1 MPLPPTTQRLQ
12 RLLWALLAWAG
23 IIFGRLIWLQV
34 IQHDELLKKAEQ
46 QQQRTEEVQALRG
59 SILDRTGQPLA
70 KTLPADS
77 IAVDPQDIPD
87 LKIAADRLARLLNL
101 DRVVL
106 HDRLVASQARGSHF
120 MWVARKVDSKSAER
134 VRALKLSYVEFRS
147 ELKRFYPHGTLASHV
162 LGSIG
167 YVEGSD
173 AERGSAGIE
182 SFFEEDL
189 AGRPGLARVL
199 TDVHQTAYESF
210 VTRAPEAGADLT
222 LSIDPNLQYEAERQ
236 LDKAIASS
244 HAHTG
249 SIVAINPYT
258 GDILAMANYPRYD
271 PNLPLTSK
279 DDPAIRSNLAI
290 TTPFEPGSVFKVVT
304 VSAALESTSLTPDSL
319 INCGNGKINL
329 FGRVIHDDHP
339 NSVLSVADVLAKSSN
354 IGAIQI
360 ALKTGER
367 PLYKYQK
374 LFGFG
379 QKTGIE
385 LAGESGGNLRDVKNW
400 MPSSIGSLAMGHEV
414 SVTSIQLAV
423 AGAAIA
429 NGGLKVKPRLVIAR
443 QAPGQPMQHLTPEPP
458 QRILRP
464 ETAITMRQLME
475 GVVLRG
481 TGRGHANLKGY
492 TSGGKTGS
500 AQIYDAKAHVYTHN
514 YNASF
519 LGFAPVAN
527 PQIVIAV
534 TLNHTSGGTAGYGGP
549 VAAPVFREVAMDAL
563 RMLDV
568 PKDLPEGN
576 LLAANSSRLGDSP
589 KDLSSKAGLFNPPGQ
604 RPVSSVTP
612 PPVQKDAS
620 ASAGTSS
627 PDRRPF
633 LDDEKTRKGNEDRQP
648 ILTASTKP
656 GVQPAPDYSG
666 KSLRSVLEESALSG
680 FLIEVHGSGLAR
692 SQDPPPG
699 TPLRPNALVR
709 VQFGR

>member
-12 RLLWALLAWAG
+12 WLLWALLAWAG
-23 IIFGRLIWLQV
+23 IIFGRLVWLQV
-34 IQHDELLKKAEQ
+34 IRHDELLRLAEQ
-46 QQQRTEEVQALRG
+46 QQQKTVEVQALRG

-77 IAVDPQDIPD
+77 VAVDPQKIPD
-87 LKIAADRLARLLNL
+87 LKIAADLLSRTLDL
-101 DRVVL
+101 DRSQL
-106 HDRLVASQARGSHF
+106 YQRLRRIRRVAAISCGWRASWTRNRPNACAARS
-120 MWVARKVDSKSAER
+120 
-134 VRALKLSYVEFRS
+134 LPYVEFRT
-147 ELKRFYPHGTLASHV
+147 ELRRFYPHGTLASHV
-162 LGSIG
+162 VGSIG
-167 YVEGSD
+167 YVDGSD

-182 SFFEEDL
+182 SSFEEDL
-189 AGRPGLARVL
+189 AGRPGLARVF
-199 TDVHQTAYESF
+199 TDVRQKAYESF

-244 HAHTG
+244 HARTG

-271 PNLPLTSK
+271 PNLPPSS
-279 DDPAIRSNLAI
+279 DEDPAARSNLAI
-290 TTPFEPGSVFKVVT
+290 STPFEPGSVFKVVT
-304 VSAALESTSLTPDSL
+304 LSAALESTNLTPDSL
-319 INCGNGKINL
+319 INCGNGSINL
-329 FGRVIHDDHP
+329 YGRVIHDDHRY
-339 NSVLSVADVLAKSSN
+339 SILSMADVLAKSSN

-367 PLYKYQK
+367 PLYKYQR

-385 LAGESGGNLRDVKNW
+385 LAGESGGNLRDVKQW

-414 SVTSIQLAV
+414 SVTSLQLAV

-443 QAPGQPMQHLTPEPP
+443 QKPGQPLQHIPAEQPV
-458 QRILRP
+458 RILRP
-464 ETAITMRQLME
+464 ETAITMRQMME

-534 TLNHTSGGTAGYGGP
+534 TLNHTTGGTAGYGGP

-568 PKDLPEGN
+568 PKDLPEGDTK
-576 LLAANSSRLGDSP
+576 LARHMDSP
-589 KDLSSKAGLFNPPGQ
+589 SVQTSYPTRRGYSLRPDNELYPPSLRRRFRRALRLRPRRLPWTGGLF
-604 RPVSSVTP
+604 
-612 PPVQKDAS
+612 
-620 ASAGTSS
+620 
-627 PDRRPF
+627 
-633 LDDEKTRKGNEDRQP
+633 
-648 ILTASTKP
+648 
-656 GVQPAPDYSG
+656 
-666 KSLRSVLEESALSG
+666 
-680 FLIEVHGSGLAR
+680 
-692 SQDPPPG
+692 
-699 TPLRPNALVR
+699 
-709 VQFGR
+709 

>member
-1 MPLPPTTQRLQ
+1 MRLSPTTQRLQ
-12 RLLWALLAWAG
+12 WLLWALLAWAG
-23 IIFGRLIWLQV
+23 VIFGRLIWLQV
-34 IQHDELLKKAEQ
+34 IRHDELLHMAEQ
-46 QQQRTEEVQALRG
+46 QQQKIQEVQALRG

-77 IAVDPQDIPD
+77 VAVDPQKIPD
-87 LKIAADRLARLLNL
+87 LKIAADILSRTLGADRAQLLQRLRS
-101 DRVVL
+101 
-106 HDRLVASQARGSHF
+106 SQARGSHF
-120 MWVARKVDSKSAER
+120 MWVGRKLDAKPAEHLRSK
-134 VRALKLSYVEFRS
+134 KLPYVEFRS
-147 ELKRFYPHGTLASHV
+147 ELRRFYPHHELASHV
-162 LGSIG
+162 VGSIG
-167 YVEGSD
+167 YVDGSD
-173 AERGSAGIE
+173 AERGSGGIE
-182 SFFEEDL
+182 SSFEEDL
-189 AGRPGLARVL
+189 AGRPGLAKVL
-199 TDVHQTAYESF
+199 TDVRQTPYDSV

-244 HAHTG
+244 HARTG

-271 PNLPLTSK
+271 PNDPPGR
-279 DDPAIRSNLAI
+279 DQDPAARSNLAI
-290 TTPFEPGSVFKVVT
+290 STPFEPGSVFKVVT
-304 VSAALESTSLTPDSL
+304 LSAAFETTNLTPDTL
-319 INCGNGKINL
+319 INCGNGSINL
-329 FGRVIHDDHP
+329 YGRVIHDTHRY
-339 NSVLSVADVLAKSSN
+339 SILSVADVLAKSSN

-360 ALKTGER
+360 ALKTGDR
-367 PLYKYQK
+367 PLYKYQR

-385 LAGESGGNLRDVKNW
+385 LAGESSGNLRDVKQW
-400 MPSSIGSLAMGHEV
+400 MPSSVGSLAMGHEV
-414 SVTSIQLAV
+414 SVTSLQLAV
-423 AGAAIA
+423 AGAAVA

-443 QAPGQPMQHLTPEPP
+443 QKPGQPLQRIPIEPP
-458 QRILRP
+458 VRILRP

-481 TGRGHANLKGY
+481 TGRGLANLRGY

-534 TLNHTSGGTAGYGGP
+534 TLNHTSGGSAGYGGP

-568 PKDLPEGN
+568 PKDLPEIDTKLTGK
-576 LLAANSSRLGDSP
+576 GDSP
-589 KDLSSKAGLFNPPGQ
+589 KEPSNELSTRAGLFAPPGQ
-604 RPVSSVTP
+604 RSVSSVTP
-612 PPVQKDAS
+612 PPVREDPS
-620 ASAGTSS
+620 ASAEESS

-633 LDDEKTRKGNEDRQP
+633 L
-648 ILTASTKP
+648 TASAEMSGGPRT
-656 GVQPAPDYSG
+656 PDFSG
-666 KSLRSVLEESALSG
+666 KSLRSVLEESAAAG
-680 FLIEVHGSGLAR
+680 FPVEVHGSGLAR

-699 TPLRPNALVR
+699 APIRPHALVR
-709 VQFGR
+709 VQLGR

>member
-12 RLLWALLAWAG
+12 WLLWVLLAWAAA
-23 IIFGRLIWLQV
+23 IFGRLVWLQV
-34 IQHDELLKKAEQ
+34 IRHDDLLRLAESQ
-46 QQQRTEEVQALRG
+46 QQKTVEVQALRG

-77 IAVDPQDIPD
+77 VAVDPQKIPD
-87 LKIAADRLARLLNL
+87 LKIAADVLSRTLEVDRAPLYRRLR
-101 DRVVL
+101 DYQ
-106 HDRLVASQARGSHF
+106 SRGSHF
-120 MWVARKVDSKSAER
+120 MWVERKLDAKPADR
-134 VRALKLSYVEFRS
+134 LRAKKLPYVEFRT
-147 ELKRFYPHGTLASHV
+147 ELRRFYPHGTLASHV
-162 LGSIG
+162 VGAIG

-182 SFFEEDL
+182 SSFEEDL
-189 AGRPGLARVL
+189 AGRPGLARVF
-199 TDVHQTAYESF
+199 TDVHQTAYESY
-210 VTRAPEAGADLT
+210 VTQAPEAGANLT

-244 HAHTG
+244 HARTG

-271 PNLPLTSK
+271 PNSPPEPG
-279 DDPAIRSNLAI
+279 DDPAARSNLAI
-290 TTPFEPGSVFKVVT
+290 STPFEPGSVFKVIT
-304 VSAALESTSLTPDSL
+304 LSAAFETTNITPETL
-319 INCGNGKINL
+319 INCGNGSINL
-329 FGRVIHDDHP
+329 YGRVIHDTHRY
-339 NSVLSVADVLAKSSN
+339 SILSVADVLAKSSN

-360 ALKTGER
+360 ALKTGDR
-367 PLYKYQK
+367 PLYKYQR

-385 LAGESGGNLRDVKNW
+385 LAGESSGNLRDVKEW
-400 MPSSIGSLAMGHEV
+400 MPSSVGSLAMGHEV
-414 SVTSIQLAV
+414 SVTSLQLAV
-423 AGAAIA
+423 AGAVVA

-443 QAPGQPMQHLTPEPP
+443 QKPGQPLQHIPAEPP
-458 QRILRP
+458 VRILRP

-481 TGRGHANLKGY
+481 TGKGLANLRGY

-500 AQIYDAKAHVYTHN
+500 AQIYDAKAHIYTHN

-534 TLNHTSGGTAGYGGP
+534 TLNHTSGGSAGYGGP

-568 PKDLPEGN
+568 PKDLPEGASG
-576 LLAANSSRLGDSP
+576 AAEVASSAN
-589 KDLSSKAGLFNPPGQ
+589 KDLSRAALFVPPGQ

-612 PPVQKDAS
+612 PPVQDDAS
-620 ASAGTSS
+620 ASAETSS

-633 LDDEKTRKGNEDRQP
+633 L
-648 ILTASTKP
+648 TASTEMP
-656 GVQPAPDYSG
+656 GGPRAPDFSG
-666 KSLRSVLEESALSG
+666 KSLRSVLEESAAAG
-680 FLIEVHGSGLAR
+680 FPVEVHGSGLAR

-699 TPLRPNALVR
+699 TPLRPHALVR

>member
-1 MPLPPTTQRLQ
+1 MLLTPTTRRLQ
-12 RLLWALLAWAG
+12 WILWAFLAWAG
-23 IIFGRLIWLQV
+23 VIFGRLVWLQV
-34 IQHDELLKKAEQ
+34 IRHDELLRLAEQ
-46 QQQRTEEVQALRG
+46 QQQKTVEVQALRG

-77 IAVDPQDIPD
+77 VAVDPQRIPD
-87 LKIAADRLARLLNL
+87 LKTAADLLSRLLDI
-101 DRVVL
+101 DRAL
-106 HDRLVASQARGSHF
+106 LYQRLRAHHARGSRF
-120 MWVARKVDSKSAER
+120 MWVARKMDGKSSER
-134 VRALKLSYVEFRS
+134 LRGLNLPYVEFRS
-147 ELKRFYPHGTLASHV
+147 ELRRFYPNSTLASHV

-167 YVEGSD
+167 YVDGGD
-173 AERGSAGIE
+173 VERGSAGIE
-182 SFFEEDL
+182 ASFEEDL

-210 VTRAPEAGADLT
+210 ITRAPEAGSNLM

-244 HAHTG
+244 HARTG

-271 PNLPLTSK
+271 PNLPAGK
-279 DDPAIRSNLAI
+279 NEDPAARSNLAI
-290 TTPFEPGSVFKVVT
+290 STPFEPGSVFKVIT
-304 VSAALESTSLTPDSL
+304 LSAALETTNLTPDTL
-319 INCGNGKINL
+319 INCGNGVINL
-329 FGRVIHDDHP
+329 YGRRIRDDHP
-339 NSVLSVADVLAKSSN
+339 HSVLSMADVLAKSSN

-367 PLYKYQK
+367 PLYKYQR

-385 LAGESGGNLRDVKNW
+385 LAGESGGNLRDVKTW
-400 MPSSIGSLAMGHEV
+400 MASSIGSLAMGHEV
-414 SVTSIQLAV
+414 SVTSLQLAV
-423 AGAAIA
+423 AGAVIA
-429 NGGLKVKPRLVIAR
+429 NGGLKVKPRLVIGR
-443 QAPGQPMQHLTPEPP
+443 QRPGQPLQKIAADEPV
-458 QRILRP
+458 RILRP

-481 TGRGHANLKGY
+481 TGRGLANLKGY

-568 PKDLPEGN
+568 PKDLPESNAGE
-576 LLAANSSRLGDSP
+576 LLAAASASQPNIP
-589 KDLSSKAGLFNPPGQ
+589 QAGLFAPPGQ
-604 RPVSSVTP
+604 RAVSSVTP
-612 PPVQKDAS
+612 PPVRADAS
-620 ASAGTSS
+620 ASAETSS
-627 PDRRPF
+627 SDRRPF
-633 LDDEKTRKGNEDRQP
+633 
-648 ILTASTKP
+648 
-656 GVQPAPDYSG
+656 
-666 KSLRSVLEESALSG
+666 
-680 FLIEVHGSGLAR
+680 
-692 SQDPPPG
+692 
-699 TPLRPNALVR
+699 
-709 VQFGR
+709 

>member
-12 RLLWALLAWAG
+12 WLLWALLAWAVA
-23 IIFGRLIWLQV
+23 IFGRLVWLQV
-34 IQHDELLKKAEQ
+34 IRHDDLLRLAEQ
-46 QQQRTEEVQALRG
+46 QQQRTVEVQALRG

-77 IAVDPQDIPD
+77 VAVDPQKIPD
-87 LKIAADRLARLLNL
+87 LKIAADVLSRTLDVDRPQLYQRLRAY
-101 DRVVL
+101 
-106 HDRLVASQARGSHF
+106 QARGSHF
-120 MWVARKVDSKSAER
+120 MWVARKLDAKPADRLRSK
-134 VRALKLSYVEFRS
+134 KLPYVEFRT
-147 ELKRFYPHGTLASHV
+147 ELRRFYPHGTLASHV
-162 LGSIG
+162 VGAIG
-167 YVEGSD
+167 YLEGTD

-182 SFFEEDL
+182 SSFEEDL
-189 AGRPGLARVL
+189 AGRPGLAREF
-199 TDVHQTAYESF
+199 TDVHQTPYESY
-210 VTRAPEAGADLT
+210 VTRAPEAGANLT

-244 HAHTG
+244 HARTG

-271 PNLPLTSK
+271 PNLPPQPGE
-279 DDPAIRSNLAI
+279 DPAARSNLAI
-290 TTPFEPGSVFKVVT
+290 STPFEPGSVFKVVT
-304 VSAALESTSLTPDSL
+304 LSAAFESTNLSPDTL
-319 INCGNGKINL
+319 INCGNGSINL
-329 FGRVIHDDHP
+329 YGRVIHDTHRY
-339 NSVLSVADVLAKSSN
+339 SVLSVADVLAKSSN

-360 ALKTGER
+360 ALRTGER
-367 PLYKYQK
+367 PLYKYQR

-385 LAGESGGNLRDVKNW
+385 LAGESGGNLRDVKQW

-414 SVTSIQLAV
+414 SVTSLQLAV
-423 AGAAIA
+423 AGAAVA

-443 QAPGQPMQHLTPEPP
+443 QKPGQPLQRIAPEPP
-458 QRILRP
+458 VRILRP
-464 ETAITMRQLME
+464 ETTITMRQLME

-481 TGRGHANLKGY
+481 TGRGLANLRGY

-500 AQIYDAKAHVYTHN
+500 AQIYDAKAHLYTHN

-534 TLNHTSGGTAGYGGP
+534 TLNHTTGGTAGYGGP

-568 PKDLPEGN
+568 PKDLPEGE
-576 LLAANSSRLGDSP
+576 LRAAQVSKDSP
-589 KDLSSKAGLFNPPGQ
+589 KDLTKDSSRAGLFAPPGQ

-612 PPVQKDAS
+612 PPVQDDAS
-620 ASAGTSS
+620 ASAEISS
-627 PDRRPF
+627 SDRRPF
-633 LDDEKTRKGNEDRQP
+633 L
-648 ILTASTKP
+648 TASTEMP
-656 GVQPAPDYSG
+656 GGPRAPDFSG
-666 KSLRSVLEESALSG
+666 KSLRSVLEESAAAG
-680 FLIEVHGSGLAR
+680 FPVEVHGSGLAR

-699 TPLRPNALVR
+699 TPLRPHALVR

>member
-12 RLLWALLAWAG
+12 WLLWALLAWAG
-23 IIFGRLIWLQV
+23 IIFGRLVWLQ
-34 IQHDELLKKAEQ
+34 IIRHDDLLRLAEQ

-77 IAVDPQDIPD
+77 VAVDPQKIPD
-87 LKIAADRLARLLNL
+87 LKIAADLLSHTLRLEDRATLYQRL
-101 DRVVL
+101 RAY
-106 HDRLVASQARGSHF
+106 RARGSHF
-120 MWVARKVDSKSAER
+120 MWVARKLDAKPAER
-134 VRALKLSYVEFRS
+134 LRSKKLPYVEFRT
-147 ELKRFYPHGTLASHV
+147 ELRRFYPHGTLASHV
-162 LGSIG
+162 VGAIG
-167 YVEGSD
+167 YLDGSD
-173 AERGSAGIE
+173 VERGSAGIE
-182 SFFEEDL
+182 ASFEEDL
-189 AGRPGLARVL
+189 AGRPGLARVF
-199 TDVHQTAYESF
+199 TDAHQTPYESY
-210 VTRAPEAGADLT
+210 VTRAPEAGSDLT

-236 LDKAIASS
+236 LDKAVASS
-244 HAHTG
+244 HARTG

-271 PNLPLTSK
+271 PNFPAGHGE
-279 DDPAIRSNLAI
+279 DPAARSNLAI
-290 TTPFEPGSVFKVVT
+290 STPFEPGSVFKVVT
-304 VSAALESTSLTPDSL
+304 LSAALETTNLTPDTL

-329 FGRVIHDDHP
+329 YGRVIHDDH
-339 NSVLSVADVLAKSSN
+339 NYSVLSMADVLAKSSN

-367 PLYKYQK
+367 PLYKYQR

-385 LAGESGGNLRDVKNW
+385 LAGESSGNLRDVKQW

-414 SVTSIQLAV
+414 SVTSLQLAV

-443 QAPGQPMQHLTPEPP
+443 QKPGQPAQHIAPEPP
-458 QRILRP
+458 VRILRP

-500 AQIYDAKAHVYTHN
+500 AQIYDVKVHAYTHT

-534 TLNHTSGGTAGYGGP
+534 TLNHTTGGSAGYGGP

-568 PKDLPEGN
+568 PKDLPEGE
-576 LLAANSSRLGDSP
+576 LLAAQSSHGSDSSNDSP
-589 KDLSSKAGLFNPPGQ
+589 KDLSSAGLFTPPGQ

-612 PPVQKDAS
+612 PPVQEDAS
-620 ASAGTSS
+620 VSAETSS

-633 LDDEKTRKGNEDRQP
+633 LS
-648 ILTASTKP
+648 ASAEMP
-656 GVQPAPDYSG
+656 GGPRAPDFSG
-666 KSLRSVLEESALSG
+666 KSLRTVLEESAAAG
-680 FLIEVHGSGLAR
+680 FQVEVHGSGLAR
-692 SQDPPPG
+692 GQDPPPG
-699 TPLRPNALVR
+699 TPLRPHALVR
-709 VQFGR
+709 VQFER

>member
-1 MPLPPTTQRLQ
+1 MRLSPTTQRLQ
-12 RLLWALLAWAG
+12 WLLWALLAWAG
-23 IIFGRLIWLQV
+23 IIFGRLVWLQV
-34 IQHDELLKKAEQ
+34 IRHDELLRLAEQ
-46 QQQRTEEVQALRG
+46 QQQKIEEVQALRG

-77 IAVDPQDIPD
+77 VAVDPQKIPD
-87 LKIAADRLARLLNL
+87 LKVAADVLSRTLQISDRALLYQRLK
-101 DRVVL
+101 
-106 HDRLVASQARGSHF
+106 SYQARGSHF
-120 MWVARKVDSKSAER
+120 MWVARKLDAKPAER
-134 VRALKLSYVEFRS
+134 LRSKKLPYVEFRS
-147 ELKRFYPHGTLASHV
+147 ELRRFYPHHELASHV
-162 LGSIG
+162 VGSIG
-167 YVEGSD
+167 YVDGSD
-173 AERGSAGIE
+173 AERGSGGIE
-182 SFFEEDL
+182 SSFEEDL

-199 TDVHQTAYESF
+199 TDVHQTPYEST

-244 HAHTG
+244 HARTG

-271 PNLPLTSK
+271 PNLPPGS
-279 DDPAIRSNLAI
+279 DSDSAARSNLAI
-290 TTPFEPGSVFKVVT
+290 STPFEPGSVFKVVT
-304 VSAALESTSLTPDSL
+304 LSAAFETTNLTPDTL
-319 INCGNGKINL
+319 INCGNGSFKL
-329 FGRVIHDDHP
+329 YGRVIHDTH
-339 NSVLSVADVLAKSSN
+339 SYSILSAADVLAKSSN

-367 PLYKYQK
+367 PLYKYQR

-385 LAGESGGNLRDVKNW
+385 LAGESSGNLRDVKDW
-400 MPSSIGSLAMGHEV
+400 MATSIGSLAMGHEV
-414 SVTSIQLAV
+414 SVTSLQLAV
-423 AGAAIA
+423 AGAVVA

-443 QAPGQPMQHLTPEPP
+443 QKPGQPLQRIPIEPP
-458 QRILRP
+458 VRILRP

-481 TGRGHANLKGY
+481 TGRGLASLKGY

-500 AQIYDAKAHVYTHN
+500 AQIYDVKAHVYTHN

-534 TLNHTSGGTAGYGGP
+534 TLNHTTGGSAGYGGP

-568 PKDLPEGN
+568 PKDLPESDTK
-576 LLAANSSRLGDSP
+576 LARKSDSSKDASN
-589 KDLSSKAGLFNPPGQ
+589 DLSGDLSKKAGLFAPPGQ

-612 PPVQKDAS
+612 PPVREDAS
-620 ASAGTSS
+620 ASAETSS

-633 LDDEKTRKGNEDRQP
+633 L
-648 ILTASTKP
+648 TAST
-656 GVQPAPDYSG
+656 GMSGGSRTPDFSG
-666 KSLRSVLEESALSG
+666 KSLRSVLEESAAAG
-680 FLIEVHGSGLAR
+680 FPVEVHGSGLAR

-699 TPLRPNALVR
+699 TPIRPHALVR
-709 VQFGR
+709 VQLGR

>member
-12 RLLWALLAWAG
+12 RLLWVLLAWAA
-23 IIFGRLIWLQV
+23 IIFGRLVWLQV
-34 IQHDELLKKAEQ
+34 IRHDELLRMAEQ

-77 IAVDPQDIPD
+77 VAVDPQKIPD
-87 LKIAADRLARLLNL
+87 LKIAADVLSHTLGVDRPQLLQRLHA
-101 DRVVL
+101 
-106 HDRLVASQARGSHF
+106 AQARGTHF
-120 MWVARKVDSKSAER
+120 MWVARKIDSKPADRLRSK
-134 VRALKLSYVEFRS
+134 KLPYVEFRT
-147 ELKRFYPHGTLASHV
+147 ELRRFYPHHELASHV
-162 LGSIG
+162 VGSIG
-167 YVEGSD
+167 YVDGSD
-173 AERGSAGIE
+173 AERGSGGIE
-182 SFFEEDL
+182 SSFEEDL
-189 AGRPGLARVL
+189 AGRPGVARVM
-199 TDVHQTAYESF
+199 TDVHQTAYESV
-210 VTRAPEAGADLT
+210 VTRAPEAGADLM

-244 HAHTG
+244 HARTG
-249 SIVAINPYT
+249 SIVAINPYN
-258 GDILAMANYPRYD
+258 GEILAMANYPRYD
-271 PNLPLTSK
+271 PNLPPGSDTDS
-279 DDPAIRSNLAI
+279 AARSNLAI
-290 TTPFEPGSVFKVVT
+290 STPFEPGSVFKVVT
-304 VSAALESTSLTPDSL
+304 LSAALETTNLTPDSL
-319 INCGNGKINL
+319 FNCGNGVLNL
-329 FGRVIHDDHP
+329 YGRLIHDTHRY
-339 NSVLSVADVLAKSSN
+339 SILSMADVLAKSSN

-360 ALKTGER
+360 ALKTGEK
-367 PLYKYQK
+367 PLYKYQR

-385 LAGESGGNLRDVKNW
+385 LAGESGGNLRDVKQW

-414 SVTSIQLAV
+414 SVTSLQLAV

-443 QAPGQPMQHLTPEPP
+443 QKPGQPLQHVPMDQPV
-458 QRILRP
+458 RILRP
-464 ETAITMRQLME
+464 ETTITMRQMME

-481 TGRGHANLKGY
+481 TGRGLANLKGY

-500 AQIYDAKAHVYTHN
+500 AQIFDAKVHGYTHA

-534 TLNHTSGGTAGYGGP
+534 TLNHTTGGSAGYGGP

-568 PKDLPEGN
+568 PKDLPETDTK
-576 LLAANSSRLGDSP
+576 LAHGSEKNSSN
-589 KDLSSKAGLFNPPGQ
+589 DLSNKAGLFAPPGQ
-604 RPVSSVTP
+604 RAVSSVTP
-612 PPVQKDAS
+612 PPVRDDAS
-620 ASAGTSS
+620 ASAETSA

-633 LDDEKTRKGNEDRQP
+633 L
-648 ILTASTKP
+648 TASTETS
-656 GVQPAPDYSG
+656 GGSRTPDFSG
-666 KSLRSVLEESALSG
+666 KSLRSVLEESAAAG
-680 FLIEVHGSGLAR
+680 FPVEVHGSGLAR

-699 TPLRPNALVR
+699 APIRPHALVR

>member
-1 MPLPPTTQRLQ
+1 
-12 RLLWALLAWAG
+12 LLAWAG
-23 IIFGRLIWLQV
+23 VIFGRLVWLQV
-34 IQHDELLKKAEQ
+34 IRHDDLLHLAEQ

-70 KTLPADS
+70 KTMPADS
-77 IAVDPQDIPD
+77 VAVDPQKIPD
-87 LKIAADRLARLLNL
+87 LRIATDVLARTLDL
-101 DRVVL
+101 DRTPL
-106 HDRLVASQARGSHF
+106 YQRLRASQARGSHF
-120 MWVARKVDSKSAER
+120 MWVARKLDAGVADHLRSK
-134 VRALKLSYVEFRS
+134 KLPYVEIRS
-147 ELKRFYPHGTLASHV
+147 ELRRFYPRRTVASHV
-162 LGSIG
+162 VGAIG
-167 YVEGSD
+167 YVEGSE

-182 SFFEEDL
+182 SSFEEDL
-189 AGRPGLARVL
+189 AGRPGAARVF
-199 TDVHQTAYESF
+199 TDVHQTPYESY
-210 VTRAPEAGADLT
+210 VTRAPEAGTDLT

-236 LDKAIASS
+236 LDRAIASS
-244 HAHTG
+244 HARTG
-249 SIVAINPYT
+249 SIVAINPYN

-271 PNLPLTSK
+271 PNVPPSR
-279 DDPAIRSNLAI
+279 DQDAAARSNLAI
-290 TTPFEPGSVFKVVT
+290 STPFEPGSVFKVVT
-304 VSAALESTSLTPDSL
+304 LTAAFETTNLTPDTL
-319 INCGNGKINL
+319 INCGNGSINL
-329 FGRVIHDDHP
+329 FGRVIHDTHRYA
-339 NSVLSVADVLAKSSN
+339 VLSAADVLAKSSN

-367 PLYKYQK
+367 SLYKYQR

-385 LAGESGGNLRDVKNW
+385 LAGESGGNLRDVKQW

-414 SVTSIQLAV
+414 SVTSLQLAV
-423 AGAAIA
+423 AGAVIA

-443 QAPGQPMQHLTPEPP
+443 QKPGQPL
-458 QRILRP
+458 QRIPAEQPVRIMRP

-481 TGRGHANLKGY
+481 TGRGLANLRGY

-500 AQIYDAKAHVYTHN
+500 AQIFDAKAHVYTHN

-534 TLNHTSGGTAGYGGP
+534 TLNHTTGGSAGFGGP

-568 PKDLPEGN
+568 PKDLPEGAPRVASN
-576 LLAANSSRLGDSP
+576 EL
-589 KDLSSKAGLFNPPGQ
+589 SKAELFSPPGQ

-612 PPVQKDAS
+612 PPVQEDAS
-620 ASAGTSS
+620 ASAETPSS
-627 PDRRPF
+627 DRRPF
-633 LDDEKTRKGNEDRQP
+633 L
-648 ILTASTKP
+648 TARTDAR
-656 GVQPAPDYSG
+656 GGATAPDFLG
-666 KSLRSVLEESALSG
+666 RSLRAVLEESTAAG
-680 FLIEVHGSGLAR
+680 VPVEVHGDGLAR

-699 TPLRPNALVR
+699 TPLRPRSPVR